1 MIRFR
6 LKELMEQKGVTYR
19 QLSSAANVSTS
30 ILNKMV
36 QETPRPVQT
45 DVINRLL
52 NYFGCELTEL
62 VVYVPDNGQPGFEAN
77 RELEMNSAKT
87 GSGRELFAIRNHIEA
102 SGEQLLTEEEL
113 EQEIVRRRGERL

>member
-19 QLSSAANVSTS
+19 QLSSAAKVSTS

-62 VVYVPDNGQPGFEAN
+62 VVYVPDNGQPVFEAT
-77 RELEMNSAKT
+77 RELEMNSATT
-87 GSGRELFAIRNHIEA
+87 GLGRELFAIRKHIEA

-113 EQEIVRRRGERL
+113 EQEIAGRRGERL

>member
-19 QLSSAANVSTS
+19 QLSSSAKVSTS

-36 QETPRPVQT
+36 QEKPRPVQT

-52 NYFGCELTEL
+52 NYFGCELTDF
-62 VVYVPDNGQPGFEAN
+62 VVYVPDNGQPSIGATHD
-77 RELEMNSAKT
+77 LEMNSAYT
-87 GSGRELFAIRNHIEA
+87 GLGRELFAIRKDIEA

-113 EQEIVRRRGERL
+113 EQEITERRGERV